1 MLVDLCI
8 YSGPGVIVMF
18 SFLVSLKQMC
28 SYFFNQGAQKSI
40 PPPVRTPLPTQH
52 VLSLSLPPQQSAP
65 LLPDFDLCPSDSL
78 LATVGEGVVF
88 SVANPLD
95 LALQG
100 QNLLANVLVV
110 EVKSP
115 TNHTSMLWFRFDSE
129 SLATRG
135 VSVRRLFSDD
145 NADVSSTGDA
155 VDSGCMCGWVIDKKR
170 M

>member
-1 MLVDLCI
+1 
-8 YSGPGVIVMF
+8 
-18 SFLVSLKQMC
+18 
-28 SYFFNQGAQKSI
+28 
-40 PPPVRTPLPTQH
+40 
-52 VLSLSLPPQQSAP
+52 
-65 LLPDFDLCPSDSL
+65 
-78 LATVGEGVVF
+78 VGEGVVF